1 MDWNDHNIVYLLFS
15 SLSSPS
21 ACVSPSDPTLTV
33 EKVTEVMGEVG
44 DRERVWGLLGVPA
57 SKQAEIT
64 QQSSTEG
71 EKSRALSQYWVNCY
85 PDASW
90 ERLASALYFRGEE
103 RAAVM
108 AGQYL
113 PMKGAC
119 ISWPPEIGLVCCG
132 VCILM
137 DAHQYSLSCLCS
149 LIPRPSH
156 PSDCRF
162 STVSD
167 KRWSEKA

>member
-44 DRERVWGLLGVPA
+44 DKETVWVGLGVPE
-57 SKQAEIT
+57 SKLAEIT

-71 EKSRALSQYWVNCY
+71 EKSRAVSQYWMNCN

-90 ERLASALYFRGEE
+90 EELASVLYFEGEE

-108 AGQYL
+108 AKQYL
-113 PMKGAC
+113 SKGTC
-119 ISWPPEIGLVCCG
+119 ISWPPEIGLVCY
-132 VCILM
+132 IW
-137 DAHQYSLSCLCS
+137 CLHSNGCPPV
-149 LIPRPSH
+149 L
-156 PSDCRF
+156 
-162 STVSD
+162 TVLLVQC
-167 KRWSEKA
+167 A

>member
-44 DRERVWGLLGVPA
+44 DREEVWSWLHVRE
-57 SKQAEIT
+57 SKRAEIK

-71 EKSRALSQYWVNCY
+71 EKSRALSQYWINCA

-90 ERLASALYFRGEE
+90 EGLATALYLSGEE
-103 RAAVM
+103 RAAAM
-108 AGQYL
+108 AKQYL
-113 PMKGAC
+113 PKGTC
-119 ISWPPEIGLVCCG
+119 IS
-132 VCILM
+132 
-137 DAHQYSLSCLCS
+137 
-149 LIPRPSH
+149 
-156 PSDCRF
+156 
-162 STVSD
+162 
-167 KRWSEKA
+167 

>member
-44 DRERVWGLLGVPA
+44 DRERVWGVLGVPH
-57 SKQAEIT
+57 SKLAEIK

-71 EKSRALSQYWVNCY
+71 EKSRALSQYWVNCC

-90 ERLASALYFRGEE
+90 GRLTTILYLVGEE

-108 AGQYL
+108 ARQYL
-113 PMKGAC
+113 PMKGTC
-119 ISWPPEIGLVCCG
+119 IS
-132 VCILM
+132 
-137 DAHQYSLSCLCS
+137 
-149 LIPRPSH
+149 
-156 PSDCRF
+156 
-162 STVSD
+162 
-167 KRWSEKA
+167 

>member
-15 SLSSPS
+15 SLSPS

-44 DRERVWGLLGVPA
+44 RRERVWGLLNVPE
-57 SKQAEIT
+57 SKRAEIK

-71 EKSRALSQYWVNCY
+71 EKSRALSQYWVNCA

-90 ERLASALYFRGEE
+90 EELANILYLRGEE
-103 RAAVM
+103 RAVVM
-108 AGQYL
+108 AKQYL
-113 PMKGAC
+113 PKGTC
-119 ISWPPEIGLVCCG
+119 ISWPPEIGLVCYG

-156 PSDCRF
+156 PAI
-162 STVSD
+162 V
-167 KRWSEKA
+167 ALVL

>member
-1 MDWNDHNIVYLLFS
+1 MDWNYHNIVYLLFS

-44 DRERVWGLLGVPA
+44 DMEGVWDLLGVPY
-57 SKQAEIT
+57 SKRAEIK

-90 ERLASALYFRGEE
+90 ERLVRALYVSGEE
-103 RAAVM
+103 RAAAM
-108 AGQYL
+108 AKQHL
-113 PMKGAC
+113 PMNGTC
-119 ISWPPEIGLVCCG
+119 IS
-132 VCILM
+132 
-137 DAHQYSLSCLCS
+137 
-149 LIPRPSH
+149 
-156 PSDCRF
+156 
-162 STVSD
+162 
-167 KRWSEKA
+167 